1 MTDAYIFEA
10 LRTPIGK
17 GSKSGA
23 LRQTKPIELLS
34 QLYKALEQR
43 TAINSKHIEA
53 VTLGCVGQVDDQ
65 GSNIAKISTLYHGWG
80 HHIDGATINGFCTSA
95 LTAIGMAMAKVQS
108 GMNKM
113 VIAGGV
119 EMLSRVPM
127 FADRGSWFN
136 DSIVSNKSDFTH
148 MGLVWRKAPDFE
160 PLPIGVRRASKI

>member
-108 GMNKM
+108 GIKIDVSQPFPIVL
-113 VIAGGV
+113 VILGAV
-119 EMLSRVPM
+119 FSL
-127 FADRGSWFN
+127 RGCAVTVQCILTF
-136 DSIVSNKSDFTH
+136 
-148 MGLVWRKAPDFE
+148 
-160 PLPIGVRRASKI
+160 RAACTRQFF